1 MITKTYSTTIGGR
14 ELLIEFTN
22 MAMHA
27 NGSCIVRYG
36 ETMVL
41 ATAVQSKAVREGI
54 DFFPLTVDYEEKF
67 YAAGRILGSRFMRRE
82 GRASDE
88 AILVA
93 RLVDRSIRPLF
104 NQKTRNETQVI
115 VLALSIDE
123 DNDPD
128 ILAILAAS
136 LALGTSDIAW
146 NGPIGAVRIGKVG
159 NEFIVNSTYAQRND
173 AALDAVIC
181 GKDGKINMI
190 EAGAQE
196 APEHDMAKALELG
209 AKELDELC
217 SFQQKIIQEIGA
229 QKHKPHIAE
238 ATEEM
243 LARFRKHTLPR
254 LEDAIYI
261 KEKMLRYE
269 TLNEL
274 KREWGEAAKTNFPDM
289 PPSVSDELFEEAIS
303 DIVHKNVIEY
313 ERRPDGRKTNELR
326 TLFAK
331 APILPRTHGSAL
343 FFRGETHVLSAVTL
357 GAPSDVQ
364 LIEGME
370 VRTKKRFMHHYNFPP
385 FSVGE
390 VKPMRG
396 PGRRDIGHGALAE
409 RALVAVIPNVNA
421 FPYTIRVVSETLSS
435 NGSSSMGS
443 VCASSLALMDAGV
456 PIKEPVAGI
465 AMGLM
470 LSEAKSLPDGKAGAS
485 GGQEHR
491 YKILTDIQGPEDHHG
506 DMDFKAAGTKNG
518 ITGVQMDVK
527 VDGIPLQILN
537 EAFAQAREA
546 RLQILDVMRREC
558 AAPRAELSLYAPRII
573 KMQIKPEKI
582 KDVIGPGGKV
592 INAIIA
598 STGAQ
603 IDIEQDGSIF
613 ITGTREESAR
623 RAEEEIKML
632 TKEFEVGETF
642 LGKVTRVF
650 PFGAMVE
657 IAPNQ
662 EGMVHISQLAP
673 FRVEQVT
680 DIVSIGDIVPVK
692 VIEID
697 DQGRINLSIKEVKHL
712 ELKSPEERANGA
724 REAHHQVLS
733 HPQRRSP
740 RFGGAAGSRRP
751 PRLDHRR

>member
-1 MITKTYSTTIGGR
+1 MITKTYSTDIGGR
-14 ELLIEFTN
+14 VLSVEFTN

-36 ETMVL
+36 ETTVL
-41 ATAVQSKAVREGI
+41 ATAVQSKSVREGT
-54 DFFPLTVDYEEKF
+54 DFFPLMVDYEEKF

-88 AILVA
+88 AVLVA
-93 RLVDRSIRPLF
+93 RLVDRSIRPFF
-104 NQKTRNETQVI
+104 NQKVRNDTQVV

-136 LALGTSDIAW
+136 LALGTSDISW
-146 NGPIGAVRIGKVG
+146 NGPIGAVRIGKIG
-159 NEFIVNSTYAQRND
+159 NEFVVNPTYTQRNETT
-173 AALDAVIC
+173 LDTVIC
-181 GKDGKINMI
+181 GKDSRVNMI
-190 EAGAQE
+190 EAGAKE
-196 APEHDMAKALELG
+196 ATEDDMARAMEC
-209 AKELDELC
+209 AVKELDALC
-217 SFQQKIIQEIGA
+217 AFQRRIIDEVGA
-229 QKHKPHIAE
+229 PKRAPQIIE
-238 ATEEM
+238 APDAM
-243 LARFRKHTLPR
+243 IARFRKHTLPR
-254 LEDAIYI
+254 LEDAVYI
-261 KEKMLRYE
+261 KEKTLRYE

-274 KREWGEAAKTNFPDM
+274 KKEWLDAAKTNFSDIPA
-289 PPSVSDELFEEAIS
+289 SVGDELFEESIN
-303 DIVHKNVIEY
+303 DIVHRNIINPPSGEEK
-313 ERRPDGRKTNELR
+313 RPDGRKAKELR
-326 TLFAK
+326 ALFSK
-331 APILPRTHGSAL
+331 ARILPRTHGSAL
-343 FFRGETHVLSAVTL
+343 FFRGETHILSVVTL
-357 GAPSDVQ
+357 GAPSDAQ

-370 VRTKKRFMHHYNFPP
+370 IRTKKRFMHHYNFPP

-409 RALVAVIPNVNA
+409 RSLVAVIPDINT

-443 VCASSLALMDAGV
+443 VCASTLALMDAGV

-470 LSEAKSLPDGKAGAS
+470 LTQQPTTNNQQPK
-485 GGQEHR
+485 

-506 DMDFKAAGTKNG
+506 DMDFKVAGTKNG

-527 VDGIPLQILN
+527 VDGIPLQILR
-537 EAFAQAREA
+537 EAFLQAREA
-546 RLQILDVMRREC
+546 RLQILDVMRRELN
-558 AAPRAELSLYAPRII
+558 APRAELSSYAPRII

-582 KDVIGPGGKV
+582 KDVIGPGGKI

-613 ITGTREESAR
+613 ITGANEDSAR
-623 RAEEEIKML
+623 RAEEEIKTI

-642 LGKVTRVF
+642 LGKVTRIF

-657 IAPNQ
+657 VAPNQ
-662 EGMVHISQLAP
+662 EGLVHISQLAP

-680 DIVSIGDIVPVK
+680 DVVSIGDMVPVK
-692 VIEID
+692 VVEID

-712 ELKSPEERANGA
+712 ELKSPEDRANGA
-724 REAHHQVLS
+724 REAHRQTS
-733 HPQRRSP
+733 S
-740 RFGGAAGSRRP
+740 RP
-751 PRLDHRR
+751 PRRDGSSRRGRPPPLRGG

>member
-1 MITKTYSTTIGGR
+1 MTTKTYSTTIGGK
-14 ELLIEFTN
+14 ELSVEFTN

-27 NGSCIVRYG
+27 NGSCLVRYG
-36 ETMVL
+36 ETLVL
-41 ATAVQSKAVREGI
+41 ATAVQSKVAREGI
-54 DFFPLTVDYEEKF
+54 DFFPLMVDYEEKF

-104 NQKTRNETQVI
+104 NQKTRNETQII

-128 ILAILAAS
+128 ILAIIAAS
-136 LALGTSDIAW
+136 LALGTSDVEW
-146 NGPIGAVRIGKVG
+146 NGPIGAVRIGKIG
-159 NEFIVNSTYAQRND
+159 NEFIVNPTYTQRND
-173 AALDAVIC
+173 ALLDTVIC

-190 EAGAQE
+190 EAGAKE
-196 APEHDMAKALELG
+196 TPEHDMAKALEC
-209 AKELDELC
+209 ATKELDRLC
-217 SFQQKIIQEIGA
+217 LFQQNIINEIGA
-229 QKHKPHIAE
+229 KKHMPHITE
-238 ATEEM
+238 ATNEM
-243 LARFRKHTLPR
+243 IARFRKHTLPR

-261 KEKMLRYE
+261 KEKTLRYE
-269 TLNEL
+269 TLNDL
-274 KREWGEAAKTNFPDM
+274 KREWMEAAKTSFPDM
-289 PPSVSDELFEEAIS
+289 PPSVSDELFEEAIN
-303 DIVHKNVIEY
+303 DVVHKNIIEH
-313 ERRPDGRKTNELR
+313 ERRSDGRGISELR
-326 TLFAK
+326 ALFAK
-331 APILPRTHGSAL
+331 TPILPRTHGSAL
-343 FFRGETHVLSAVTL
+343 FFRGETHILSTATL

-370 VRTKKRFMHHYNFPP
+370 IRTKKRFMHHYNFPP

-409 RALVAVIPNVNA
+409 RSLVAVIPDVNT

-470 LSEAKSLPDGKAGAS
+470 MENKKPKTKN
-485 GGQEHR
+485 QR
-491 YKILTDIQGPEDHHG
+491 PKYKILTDIQGPEDHHG
-506 DMDFKAAGTKNG
+506 DMDFKVAGTKNG

-537 EAFAQAREA
+537 EAFLQAREA
-546 RLQILDVMRREC
+546 RVQILDVMRREC
-558 AAPRAELSLYAPRII
+558 AAPRAELSVYAPRII

-582 KDVIGPGGKV
+582 KDVIGPGGKI

-613 ITGTREESAR
+613 ITGTSEESAK
-623 RAEEEIKML
+623 RAEEEIKMI
-632 TKEFEVGETF
+632 TKEFEVGETL

-662 EGMVHISQLAP
+662 EGLVHISQLAP

-680 DIVSIGDIVPVK
+680 DIVSIGDMVPVK

-697 DQGRINLSIKEVKHL
+697 DQGRVNLSIKEVKHL

-724 REAHHQVLS
+724 REARNHAS
-733 HPQRRSP
+733 S
-740 RFGGAAGSRRP
+740 RP
-751 PRLDHRR
+751 PRRDHRR

>member
-1 MITKTYSTTIGGR
+1 MTTKTYTTTVGGR
-14 ELLIEFTN
+14 ELSVEFTN

-41 ATAVQSKAVREGI
+41 ATAVQNKAVRDGI

-128 ILAILAAS
+128 ILAIIATS

-146 NGPIGAVRIGKVG
+146 NGPVGAVRVGKMG
-159 NEFIVNSTYAQRND
+159 DRFIVNPTYQERSNAT
-173 AALDAVIC
+173 LDTVVC
-181 GKDGKINMI
+181 GKDSNINMI

-196 APEHDMAKALELG
+196 APEHDMVKALEL
-209 AKELDELC
+209 ATKELDNLC
-217 SFQQKIIQEIGA
+217 SFQQHIIKEIGA
-229 QKHKPHIAE
+229 TKRMPQITE
-238 ATEEM
+238 ATNEM
-243 LARFRKHTLPR
+243 IARFRKHTLPR

-261 KEKMLRYE
+261 KEKTLRYE

-274 KREWGEAAKTNFPDM
+274 KHEWMEAAKTNFPDM
-289 PPSVSDELFEEAIS
+289 PQSVGDELFEEAIN
-303 DIVHKNVIEY
+303 DVVHKNIIDPPAGG
-313 ERRPDGRKTNELR
+313 ERRPDGRKLQELR
-326 TLFAK
+326 ALFAK
-331 APILPRTHGSAL
+331 APVLPRTHGSAL
-343 FFRGETHVLSAVTL
+343 FFRGETHILSAVTL

-390 VKPMRG
+390 IKPMRG

-409 RALVAVIPNVNA
+409 RSLVAVIPDVNT

-470 LSEAKSLPDGKAGAS
+470 ISQQPAAS
-485 GGQEHR
+485 SQQPA

-506 DMDFKAAGTKNG
+506 DMDFKEAGTKNG

-537 EAFAQAREA
+537 EAFMQAREA

-558 AAPRAELSLYAPRII
+558 AAPRAELSPYAPRII
-573 KMQIKPEKI
+573 TMHIKPEKI
-582 KDVIGPGGKV
+582 KDVIGPGGKI

-598 STGAQ
+598 STSAQ

-613 ITGTREESAR
+613 ITGTSEESAK
-623 RAEEEIKML
+623 RAEEEIKL
-632 TKEFEVGETF
+632 ITKEFEVGETL

-650 PFGAMVE
+650 PFGAMIE

-662 EGMVHISQLAP
+662 EGLVHISQLAP
-673 FRVEQVT
+673 FRVENVT
-680 DIVSIGDIVPVK
+680 DIVSVGDMVPVK

-712 ELKSPEERANGA
+712 ELKSPEDRANGA
-724 REAHHQVLS
+724 REA
-733 HPQRRSP
+733 RRPTS
-740 RFGGAAGSRRP
+740 SRP
-751 PRLDHRR
+751 PRRDHRR